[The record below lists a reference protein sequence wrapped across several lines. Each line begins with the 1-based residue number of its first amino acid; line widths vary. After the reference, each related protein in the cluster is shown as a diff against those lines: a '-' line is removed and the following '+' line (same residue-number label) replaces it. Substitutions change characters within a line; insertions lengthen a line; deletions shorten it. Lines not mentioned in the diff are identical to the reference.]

1 MSIKRF
7 NEFPDGSGNLSNDDI
22 LLFMDDP
29 SNNRITKKIN
39 LDQLISFTNNNCIK
53 SDTTTI
59 PGASGINNIV
69 QITQANYNALITK
82 DPNTLYFIV

>member
-1 MSIKRF
+1 MSIKKF

-29 SNNRITKKIN
+29 SNNKITKKIN